1 MLDQVL
7 GRGFRGMGQGLGA
20 ISAPL
25 ATAARWL
32 IIIGI
37 AYTLAT
43 TVLFFLSGS
52 EPAATPVA
60 EQKRSNQGARPPVD
74 IDAIVS
80 RHLFGVADATA
91 EAAPAEETAVVTRL
105 PLELQAVFV
114 AEEND
119 HAENIST
126 AIIAQKGKGG
136 LLYRL
141 GERVPGNAE
150 LVEVQADHV
159 ILSRAGS
166 RERLN
171 FPQLQSRFQTYADD
185 DPGIY
190 AEDAPPMQDDSFQ
203 ARQMDTDEPAQYADE
218 LVDMSAGEAL
228 DAIEQRLD
236 ADPDALLNDLGV
248 EQAEGGGYRIGT
260 LAQSPQLSQ
269 SGLQPGDVILSLN
282 GQPVGDVDA
291 DRAYLTQ
298 VLEQGSARIEIQR
311 GTRRFFV
318 TTSLK

>member
-25 ATAARWL
+25 STAARWL
-32 IIIGI
+32 IIVGI
-37 AYTLAT
+37 AYTLAM

-52 EPAATPVA
+52 EPADAPVG
-60 EQKRSNQGARPPVD
+60 ERQQPNRSAQPAVN

-80 RHLFGVADATA
+80 RHLFGVADAPA
-91 EAAPAEETAVVTRL
+91 EEAPAQETAVVTRL

-114 AEEND
+114 AEENEHD
-119 HAENIST
+119 ESISS

-141 GERVPGNAE
+141 GELVPGNAE
-150 LVEVQADHV
+150 LVAVHADHV

-185 DPGIY
+185 DPNVY
-190 AEDAPPMQDDSFQ
+190 ADDEPPMPDDSYQ
-203 ARQMDTDEPAQYADE
+203 ARQVEVDEPAQYADE

-228 DAIEQRLD
+228 DSIEQRLD
-236 ADPDALLNDLGV
+236 TDPDALLNDLGV